1 MRHTRER
8 LDGMHFVLPSKTNAA
23 LKFSRR
29 ASPLSG
35 YYFFEVPRSFASR
48 RVACSFPPL
57 PLHVQF
63 SCLFNSQSRSFQSFY
78 DPNVSSS
85 LFSLLSS
92 LFSFSRLSSADT
104 IIADII
110 SRASIIP
117 LGKPPYACDNLHRSA
132 DDITGYLSLLDYEVS
147 QPCRSVISGLSP
159 PRERMVLD
167 HEQLATYQQ
176 AKRRAPYPT
185 PTPPRGIRA

>member
-92 LFSFSRLSSADT
+92 PSRVFHQQTPSSP
-104 IIADII
+104 I
-110 SRASIIP
+110 SSVE
-117 LGKPPYACDNLHRSA
+117 HQS
-132 DDITGYLSLLDYEVS
+132 YLLVSPHMPATTYTEVLM
-147 QPCRSVISGLSP
+147 I
-159 PRERMVLD
+159 
-167 HEQLATYQQ
+167 
-176 AKRRAPYPT
+176 
-185 PTPPRGIRA
+185 